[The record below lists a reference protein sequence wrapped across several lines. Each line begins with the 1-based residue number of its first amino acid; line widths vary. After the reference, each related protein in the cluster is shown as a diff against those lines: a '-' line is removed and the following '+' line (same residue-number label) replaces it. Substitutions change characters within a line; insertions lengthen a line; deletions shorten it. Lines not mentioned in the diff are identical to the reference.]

1 MPSYLLSQI
10 KPLAKHLL
18 HADKARWTEV
28 SRHWASN
35 PVRRTPYANRAELW
49 RAKTTFPR
57 TQRHAARS
65 HKALGTGGCTYLGR
79 RLDMATVWGKALPR
93 AALSTAIA
101 AQRLE

>member
-79 RLDMATVWGKALPR
+79 RLDMATAWGRALPR